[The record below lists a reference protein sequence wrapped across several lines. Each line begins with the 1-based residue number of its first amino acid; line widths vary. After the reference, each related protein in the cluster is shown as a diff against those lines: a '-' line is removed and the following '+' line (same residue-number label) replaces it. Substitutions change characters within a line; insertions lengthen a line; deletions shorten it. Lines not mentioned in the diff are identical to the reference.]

1 MKPMSDY
8 AITHTFI
15 FTDEVLREF
24 PDVGEISSPAPPTI
38 TPFLVPGDFVKLG
51 EVKGPTF
58 VVVTRLI
65 DYVSA
70 QELAVT
76 YLLDFAPFEKKEQPI
91 LRLVNR
97 AQKGGA

>member
-1 MKPMSDY
+1 MSDY
-8 AITHTFI
+8 AITHTFV
-15 FTDEVLREF
+15 FTDEVLREL
-24 PDVGEISSPAPPTI
+24 PDAGDVSSRAPPII
-38 TPFLVPGDFVKLG
+38 TPFLVPGDFVKIG
-51 EVKGPTF
+51 EVKGRTF

-70 QELAVT
+70 QELEVT

-97 AQKGGA
+97 AQKPGV